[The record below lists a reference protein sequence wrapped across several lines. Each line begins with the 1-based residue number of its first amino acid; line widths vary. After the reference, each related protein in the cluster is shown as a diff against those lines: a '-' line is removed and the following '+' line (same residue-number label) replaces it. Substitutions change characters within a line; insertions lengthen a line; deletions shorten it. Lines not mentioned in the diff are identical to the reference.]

1 MTDETVQ
8 RFDLEVTSIG
18 GRALATRLNLTW
30 KDVVEL
36 LDQPL
41 GDDFGYSPAEAPAY
55 APQVLIRVKRVGS
68 PRIVLV
74 ASPVGFIDPF
84 TPKD

>member
-41 GDDFGYSPAEAPAY
+41 GDDFGYSPAEAP
-55 APQVLIRVKRVGS
+55 QVLIRVKRVGS

>member
-18 GRALATRLNLTW
+18 GGALATRLNLIW

-41 GDDFGYSPAEAPAY
+41 GDDFGYSAAD

-74 ASPVGFIDPF
+74 ASPLGFIDPF

>member
-41 GDDFGYSPAEAPAY
+41 GDDFGYSVAD